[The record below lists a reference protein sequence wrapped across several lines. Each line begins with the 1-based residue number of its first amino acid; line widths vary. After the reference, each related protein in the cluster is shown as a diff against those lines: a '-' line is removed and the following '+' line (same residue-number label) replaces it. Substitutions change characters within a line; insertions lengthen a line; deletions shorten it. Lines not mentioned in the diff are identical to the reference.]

1 MLKTKTF
8 GTTGQEV
15 SPLGFGCMRFPVLE
29 NDNSR
34 IDEERAMEMIR
45 YAIDNGVNYFDTAY
59 PYHGFDFSKGGAS
72 EPFLAK
78 ALKNG
83 YREKVF
89 LATKL
94 PSWLV
99 ESRADMDR
107 FLDEQLERLETDH
120 IDFYLLHAID
130 RISWKK
136 LLQFGVLDFLSEALA
151 KGKISYAGFSYHDEI
166 DLFKKVV
173 DAYDWSF
180 CQIQY
185 NYLDEEYQ
193 AGTEGLNYA
202 AGKGLAVVA
211 MEPLRGGTLVDGL
224 PQTARKVLEEAAPG
238 RTVVGWALEW
248 LWKHPEVSMVLSG
261 MSHLDHVK
269 ENLQLAGSLPQLV
282 WTGKDEDAIR
292 KAINIIRGKKM
303 VDCTACNYC
312 MPCPEGVN
320 IPRNF
325 ALFNDYHMLQDP
337 AAKLRYQRLL
347 SDTAKASN
355 CIQCGLCEPQ
365 CPQSIPIRAEL
376 RHVDELLST

>member
-1 MLKTKTF
+1 MRYIAF
-8 GTTGQEV
+8 GTTGLQV
-15 SPLGFGCMRFPVLE
+15 SVLGFGCMRFPVIG

-34 IDEERAMEMIR
+34 IDEEQAMKMIH

-59 PYHGFDFSKGGAS
+59 PYHAFDFSKGGAS

-83 YREKVF
+83 YREKVY

-99 ESRADMDR
+99 QSGEDMDR
-107 FLDEQLERLETDH
+107 FLNEQMERLDTGA
-120 IDFYLLHAID
+120 IDFYLLHGLD
-130 RISWKK
+130 GTSWKK
-136 LLQFGVLDFLSEALA
+136 LLQLGVLEFLDSALDA
-151 KGKISYAGFSYHDEI
+151 GKIRYAGFSYHDEVG
-166 DLFKKVV
+166 LFKEIV
-173 DAYDWSF
+173 DAYDWTF

-185 NYLDEEYQ
+185 NYMDEEYQ
-193 AGTEGLNYA
+193 AGTEGLKYA
-202 AGKGLAVVA
+202 DAKGLAVVA
-211 MEPLRGGTLVDGL
+211 MEPLRGGTLVNGL
-224 PQTARKVLEEAAPG
+224 PPAARKVLEQVAPE
-238 RTVVGWALEW
+238 RTAVGWALHW
-248 LWKHPEVSMVLSG
+248 LWKQPEVTVVLSG

-269 ENLQLAGSLPQLV
+269 ENLQLANDLSQKE
-282 WTGKDEDAIR
+282 WTVKDKDTLQSATRMIR
-292 KAINIIRGKKM
+292 SMQK
-303 VDCTACNYC
+303 VDCTACSYC

-325 ALFNDYHMLQDP
+325 SLYNDHHMLNDP

-365 CPQSIPIRAEL
+365 CPQGIPIRAEL
-376 RHVDELLST
+376 EHVAELFST